1 MVQITLHGWL
11 GKYGDMGGGA
21 GGGLSVGGGSE
32 EDAGINVIEGLYDEA
47 EGEGDAGDVGD
58 DGDEEADDAE
68 LMVSSSEDDNPSSC
82 IILTF

>member
-32 EDAGINVIEGLYDEA
+32 EDAGIDVVEGAEA
-47 EGEGDAGDVGD
+47 EGEGDA
-58 DGDEEADDAE
+58 EDAE
-68 LMVSSSEDDNPSSC
+68 LLVSSSEDDNPSSC

>member
-11 GKYGDMGGGA
+11 EKYGDMGGGA
-21 GGGLSVGGGSE
+21 GGGLSVGGGYE
-32 EDAGINVIEGLYDEA
+32 EDASIDVVEGAEA

-58 DGDEEADDAE
+58 DGDKVADDAE
-68 LMVSSSEDDNPSSC
+68 LVSSNEDDNPSSC